1 MSILEQSLRLRAA
14 VTRYAPHRRARGL
27 AAYLEL
33 WRQRRALADL
43 DTHQLRDIGL
53 TQEAAD
59 REAARPIWD
68 IPEYWRR

>member
-1 MSILEQSLRLRAA
+1 MSILDQSPRLHAA
-14 VTRYAPHRRARGL
+14 VTRYAPYQRARGL
-27 AAYLEL
+27 VAYLEL

-43 DTHQLRDIGL
+43 DAHQLRDIGL

-68 IPEYWRR
+68 VPEYWRR